1 MDHRYVIMKFNIYD
15 FLLDYLPLIIMVVFL
30 TILYIKGKDV
40 REAYHQKNNPIDN
53 VPEEVLDK
61 KIQEWQ
67 PFKK

>member
-1 MDHRYVIMKFNIYD
+1 
-15 FLLDYLPLIIMVVFL
+15 MVVFL

-67 PFKK
+67 PFHK